1 MAFNGMI
8 SNPKKTS
15 EWVRPHATPIAP
27 ALNNN
32 PTGSRRWAFVNGNF
46 AFFLG
51 FLRQPALIGS
61 IIPSSRFL
69 ERRVVEAAGIT
80 RSRMVVELGPGTG
93 GTTRAILAAMP
104 PEAQL
109 LAIEINPDFAAYLKA
124 VPDPRLNVYLGSAE
138 HMRSALATVD
148 HARPDAVVSGIPF
161 STMPES
167 VGREILRQVWDCLAS
182 RRAVCHLPAHESRGP
197 AGARP
202 AGRPACPA
210 GVSERA
216 PPAGLLVAQTG
227 VKVAPAKGS
236 CLNLCFL
243 NRGHDRVA
251 DLDCPV
257 GAAPGGGDIRRAHP
271 LIEHP
276 LDGRFKPTGGI
287 RQIQAVAQHHG
298 SG

>member
-27 ALNNN
+27 ALDNN
-32 PTGSRRWAFVNGNF
+32 PTDSRRWAFVNGNF

-69 ERRVVEAAGIT
+69 ERRVVEAAGIS

-93 GTTRAILAAMP
+93 GTTRALLAAMP

-109 LAIEINPDFAAYLKA
+109 LAIEINPEFAAYLKA
-124 VPDPRLNVYLGSAE
+124 VPDPRLNIYLGSAE

-148 HARPDAVVSGIPF
+148 HAQPDAVVSGIPF

-167 VGREILRQVWDCLAS
+167 VGREILRQVWDCLA
-182 RRAVCHLPAHESRGP
+182 PG
-197 AGARP
+197 
-202 AGRPACPA
+202 GRF
-210 GVSERA
+210 VTYQLMNR
-216 PPAGLLVAQTG
+216 VAQLE
-227 VKVAPAKGS
+227 PALLGDPHVQ
-236 CLNLCFL
+236 LEFL
-243 NRGHDRVA
+243 NVPPLRVYSW
-251 DLDCPV
+251 
-257 GAAPGGGDIRRAHP
+257 R
-271 LIEHP
+271 
-276 LDGRFKPTGGI
+276 KP
-287 RQIQAVAQHHG
+287 A
-298 SG
+298 